1 MNSNRKLPV
10 LALIV
15 PCYNEE
21 EMLGIAIKKLV
32 DFLADYV
39 SRGLIAQK
47 SFVLFIDDGSN
58 DATWS
63 ILESANQE
71 CLKAIKLSHNVG
83 SQHALI
89 AGLTWVVNRVDCCI
103 SLDADLQDDISV
115 MEQMIADYKV
125 GSQIVYGV
133 RGSRDTDQAMKKGS
147 ARLFY
152 KIMKKM
158 GVDLVY
164 DHADFRLL
172 SNKVLLELQKYK
184 EVNLF
189 LRGLFPLMG
198 FKSSLVY
205 YDRQER
211 MAGETKYPLNKML
224 QLATNGITS
233 FSNFP
238 LKLIT
243 YAGFGIFVVTFVIS
257 LWVLFEKFFGYTVPG
272 WASITLPIYFL
283 GGIQLLALGI
293 IGEYL
298 GKIYLET
305 KNRPRFHIE
314 EEVDFEKMR

>member
-1 MNSNRKLPV
+1 MKLNKKLPV
-10 LALIV
+10 LALVV

-21 EMLGIAIKKLV
+21 EMLGITLEHLTKL
-32 DFLADYV
+32 LTDYV
-39 SRGLIAQK
+39 AKGLVAEQ
-47 SFVLFIDDGSN
+47 SFALFVDDGSK
-58 DATWS
+58 DTTWS
-63 ILESANQE
+63 ILENTNHKHV
-71 CLKAIKLSHNVG
+71 KAIKLAHNVG
-83 SQHALI
+83 HQHALI
-89 AGLTWVVNRVDCCI
+89 AGLTWVTNKVDCSI

-115 MEQMIADYKV
+115 MEQMIVDFKT

-133 RGSRDTDQAMKKGS
+133 RGSRDTDKAMKKGS
-147 ARLFY
+147 AQLFY
-152 KIMKKM
+152 KIMQKM

-198 FKSSLVY
+198 FNSSKVY
-205 YDRQER
+205 YDRKER
-211 MAGETKYPLNKML
+211 IAGETKYPLRKML
-224 QLATNGITS
+224 QLAVNGITS

-238 LKLIT
+238 LKFITYVGFTIFFISLIT
-243 YAGFGIFVVTFVIS
+243 S
-257 LWVLFEKFFGYTVPG
+257 LWVLIEKFVGSTVPG

-283 GGIQLLALGI
+283 GGIQLLALGV

-305 KNRPRFHIE
+305 KNRPRFHVE
-314 EEVDFEKMR
+314 EEVEFDPIQ